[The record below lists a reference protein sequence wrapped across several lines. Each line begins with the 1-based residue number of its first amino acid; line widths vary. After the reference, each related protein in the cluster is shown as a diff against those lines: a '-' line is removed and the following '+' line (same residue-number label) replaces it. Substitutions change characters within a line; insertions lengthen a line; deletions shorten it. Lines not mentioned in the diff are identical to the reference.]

1 MYLYYL
7 RVNRTYLYTSIYV
20 NRRNEGNVC
29 REIAS
34 LDIEFISHKGTMK
47 DIKADKAATV
57 EGRQGISYRMIKVLV
72 YMPAYLALFQ
82 SISSRFHVNDATRV
96 FYD

>member
-1 MYLYYL
+1 MLTH
-7 RVNRTYLYTSIYV
+7 RIHV

-29 REIAS
+29 REIVS
-34 LDIEFISHKGTMK
+34 LDIGFITHKSIMK

-82 SISSRFHVNDATRV
+82 SISSRSHVNDATRAI

>member
-1 MYLYYL
+1 MKG
-7 RVNRTYLYTSIYV
+7 TI
-20 NRRNEGNVC
+20 C

-34 LDIEFISHKGTMK
+34 LDIGFITHKGIMK
-47 DIKADKAATV
+47 DIKADKAAIV
-57 EGRQGISYRMIKVLV
+57 EGRQEISYRMIKVLV

-82 SISSRFHVNDATRV
+82 SISSRSDTTCAI